1 MNNGK
6 GKANAAPPGYVATD
20 IGYPAGRMHVTDGA
34 KTSVR
39 FVLLPNDGPRGGY
52 LCGDPIRSGKP
63 DRQNVRNIAGRVSSF
78 PLFCKMRI
86 HAPKIPPKKDN
97 LMPTL
102 FDFLTVGPYNLRN
115 RMIMAPM
122 TRSRADDAGVQPDIA
137 VTYYTQR
144 AGAGLIITEAI
155 NVSPMAKGY
164 PRTSGL
170 FTPEQ
175 IAAWKKVTD
184 SVHAQS
190 GLIFAQLF
198 HTGRV
203 ALPDFLPNHAQ
214 PVGPSAIAIEG
225 QNYTDEGMKPFV
237 TPRALETS
245 EIPGIVD
252 EFAQATRNA
261 LLAGFDGVELHG
273 ASGYIV
279 HQFLSPA
286 ANQRTDEYGGSVE
299 NRVRF
304 LLEVLDGMI
313 AVADSDR
320 VGVKFS
326 PQMPFNGNDE
336 PDADDVYSYIMRS
349 LSPRNLAYVHVADHI
364 GADWH
369 TKLRPL
375 AQSPFFAG
383 ANFDKEKGINALTK
397 NSADAIVYGVLF
409 LANPDLVIRFEQNAG
424 LNPPDNS
431 TFYVPGPHGYIDYPT
446 LAEQE
451 AK

>member
-1 MNNGK
+1 M
-6 GKANAAPPGYVATD
+6 
-20 IGYPAGRMHVTDGA
+20 
-34 KTSVR
+34 S
-39 FVLLPNDGPRGGY
+39 
-52 LCGDPIRSGKP
+52 
-63 DRQNVRNIAGRVSSF
+63 
-78 PLFCKMRI
+78 
-86 HAPKIPPKKDN
+86 
-97 LMPTL
+97 TL

-115 RMIMAPM
+115 RIIMAPM
-122 TRSRADDAGVQPDIA
+122 TRSRADDAGVQPDIS

-144 AGAGLIITEAI
+144 SDAGLIITEAI
-155 NVSPMAKGY
+155 NISPMAKGY

-175 IAAWKKVTD
+175 IASWKNVTD
-184 SVHAQS
+184 SVHAKG

-214 PVGPSAIAIEG
+214 PVGPSAIAIDGE
-225 QNYTDEGMKPFV
+225 NYTDTGMKRFV
-237 TPRALETS
+237 TPHALETN
-245 EIPGIVD
+245 EIAALTED
-252 EFAQATRNA
+252 FAQAALNA
-261 LLAGFDGVELHG
+261 ITAGFDGVELHA

-304 LLEVLDGMI
+304 LLETIDAMI
-313 AVADSDR
+313 AAVGSQR
-320 VGVKFS
+320 VGIKLS

-336 PDADDVYSYIMRS
+336 PDADEVYPYIVRS
-349 LSPRNLAYVHVADHI
+349 LANRHLAYIHVADHI
-364 GADWH
+364 GAGWH
-369 TKLRPL
+369 DKLRPL
-375 AQSPFFAG
+375 ANAPFFAG
-383 ANFDKEKGINALTK
+383 AGFDKAKGSALLTD
-397 NSADAIVYGVLF
+397 NGADAIVYGTLF
-409 LANPDLVIRFEQNAG
+409 VANPDLVTRFEKDAA
-424 LNPPDNS
+424 LNPPDNA